1 VQAEGGLVPA
11 QQFVNALVVPARVAE
26 FHSVEPPSGQCTKKT
41 FETVEV
47 DLEQPIRI

>member
-1 VQAEGGLVPA
+1 VPA
-11 QQFVNALVVPARVAE
+11 QQLRNALVVPARVAA
-26 FHSVEPPSGQCTKKT
+26 FHSVEPPRGQRSKET